1 MVFTTLPPHLPS
13 ADGHRHTHR
22 VEAMGAEAWDSFST
36 DYVAVVKLLDELDA
50 LPDIAREW
58 AESPPVDGGMDG
70 DSPAC
75 LVGRNRIGQSAM
87 SVEAEVHTSGC
98 LRTNACGLLGREG

>member
-1 MVFTTLPPHLPS
+1 MVWCVMVFTTLPPHLPS

-58 AESPPVDGGMDG
+58 AESPRWTAAWTATAPR
-70 DSPAC
+70 AW
-75 LVGRNRIGQSAM
+75 
-87 SVEAEVHTSGC
+87 
-98 LRTNACGLLGREG
+98 